1 MATPFDNRNAFNKL
15 SNSIAKQRDL
25 RTKFRAVYNN
35 DKKRP
40 VLSVLGGGSVSR
52 GPSTIPYMVIQAQDY
67 QTPFIVAQNVNL
79 PTVSISNVSSSV
91 FNGTYV
97 ARTIDGQVRYGQ
109 TDYGLEDFRYIFFD
123 TGTSKWSFFNSSIVA
138 TLPISI
144 TESDGFW
151 TAGVNDWTGT
161 LASLLQGA
169 TYTTSNL

>member
-25 RTKFRAVYNN
+25 RTKFRAVYSDNR
-35 DKKRP
+35 KKSI
-40 VLSVLGGGSVSR
+40 LNVLGSGSVFVR
-52 GPSTIPYMVIQAQDY
+52 DPSTIPYMVIQAQDI
-67 QTPFIVAQNVNL
+67 QTPFIVAQNL
-79 PTVSISNVSSSV
+79 PTVSISNASSSV

-151 TAGVNDWTGT
+151 TAGVNDWTGGY
-161 LASLLQGA
+161 ASLLQGA